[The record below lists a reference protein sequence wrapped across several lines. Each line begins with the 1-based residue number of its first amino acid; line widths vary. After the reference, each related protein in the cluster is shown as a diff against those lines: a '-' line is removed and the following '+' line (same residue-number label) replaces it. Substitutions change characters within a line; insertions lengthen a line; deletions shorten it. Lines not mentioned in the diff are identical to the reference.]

1 MDDTISIDLKLPTIG
16 GELTAF
22 IEFDYDRSY
31 KDFEKESPPDRGI
44 SYSERDEKREKFRE
58 SSGTKYYYPAWRLSF
73 TLRSSDARY
82 NAANACIYNKAK
94 EHTKRKLFNDFYVSF
109 EEALKKMKVLSKQ
122 SFQGTYSKMIG
133 EMYNPKFQVM
143 AENGK
148 VYLDFWLSSGTH
160 SFAHELDIETTE
172 KIIEKLK
179 EIPSKADEMMN
190 DLIELAF

>member
-1 MDDTISIDLKLPTIG
+1 
-16 GELTAF
+16 
-22 IEFDYDRSY
+22 
-31 KDFEKESPPDRGI
+31 
-44 SYSERDEKREKFRE
+44 
-58 SSGTKYYYPAWRLSF
+58 
-73 TLRSSDARY
+73 
-82 NAANACIYNKAK
+82 
-94 EHTKRKLFNDFYVSF
+94 
-109 EEALKKMKVLSKQ
+109 MKVLSKQ